1 VHKIS
6 RDAANPERLYL
17 QNHWGLYRSDDNG
30 DSWQDIAN
38 GVPSDFGFAIV
49 AHPHQK
55 DTAYIIPVESDEYRC
70 TPEGKLRV
78 YQTSNAG
85 KKWEALT
92 RGLPQKNALET
103 ILRDALATD
112 TLRPAGIYFGTR
124 SGKVYGSNNDG
135 KSWNLILEGLPPV
148 TCVKTALV
156 GEGAGPG
163 KSSRKA
169 TSSAR
174 RSATGSKTKN
184 KTSAL
189 KKRSAGSRRVAAR

>member
-6 RDAANPERLYL
+6 RDAVNPERLYL
-17 QNHWGLYRSDDNG
+17 QNHWGLYRSDDGG

-55 DTAYIIPVESDEYRC
+55 DTAYIIPIESDEYRC

-78 YQTSNAG
+78 YQTTNAG

-103 ILRDALATD
+103 ILRDDMTTD

-135 KSWNLILEGLPPV
+135 RSWNLILEGLPAV
-148 TCVKTALV
+148 TCVKAAVV
-156 GEGAGPG
+156 GEGGALGTR
-163 KSSRKA
+163 KS
-169 TSSAR
+169 TAR
-174 RSATGSKTKN
+174 
-184 KTSAL
+184 
-189 KKRSAGSRRVAAR
+189 KKRSVMTSKKKASVRNKRSTGSHRVAAR

>member
-1 VHKIS
+1 MAWTI
-6 RDAANPERLYL
+6 RPNLA
-17 QNHWGLYRSDDNG
+17 DDGG

-55 DTAYIIPVESDEYRC
+55 DTAYIIPIESDEYRC

-78 YQTSNAG
+78 YQTTNAG

-103 ILRDALATD
+103 ILRDDMTTD

-135 KSWNLILEGLPPV
+135 ESWNLILEGLPAV
-148 TCVKTALV
+148 TCVRAAIV
-156 GEGAGPG
+156 EGGESGARKPR
-163 KSSRKA
+163 KAASKKAHRAASRKG
-169 TSSAR
+169 TSTKTR
-174 RSATGSKTKN
+174 NKGSKRPVG
-184 KTSAL
+184 A
-189 KKRSAGSRRVAAR
+189 ASR